1 MGGRIYNPF
10 PNIDELKEHLFAE
23 NWDDVWLLADGPMP
37 ALTHRDYVVESLLN
51 AAKRVWNMR
60 FRTAEEW
67 DNQPC
72 PQCGSTLCVD

>member
-1 MGGRIYNPF
+1 M
-10 PNIDELKEHLFAE
+10 
-23 NWDDVWLLADGPMP
+23 WLLADGPMP